1 VSAPRA
7 VPTRAQLP
15 PLRVR
20 VAYGASDLGASLT
33 FVAVNTWLLYVLV
46 NVAGVPPVWAGA
58 VFLVGRLVDAVT
70 DPVMGV
76 LADRW
81 RDRVGRL
88 PFLRWGAFPLAVAFA
103 AVWWSP
109 ALGPVAAVA
118 YAAAAFVAFG
128 LAYTVVQ
135 VPTMALTPELAQD
148 YDGRTALT
156 SWRIGFGVIASLL
169 AVAAPPSIVLAV
181 AGGGD
186 LAAAGPE
193 GWRAMG
199 VAFGLVA
206 MAAYLTTATVVPE
219 PARHPRPATA
229 AGPAGRSWTSAFRS
243 PGFAAIWGVFLVV
256 TIGLMIVNS
265 MLPFFLESA
274 LRLPGEAQTVVLG
287 LLFGTAVLAFPAWGR
302 ASEAWGKRAALTVG
316 LVVLAGA
323 VLALVAFAPA
333 GALSPTLLGL
343 TALAGVGLAAVMM
356 LPWAMLPDVVEFDAL
371 AVGRRREGLLYA
383 LFTFGQKAA
392 GSIGVFANALVAAT
406 FGYVQGSAVQSEATI
421 VGLRAMT
428 GPVAA
433 GVFIVAALL
442 VWTYPITRATH
453 EAARAALTARDAAA
467 AATEAGTGAVA
478 PGAAEADRAL
488 R

>member
-1 VSAPRA
+1 M
-7 VPTRAQLP
+7 
-15 PLRVR
+15 R
-20 VAYGASDLGASLT
+20 VAYGVSDLGASLT

-46 NVAGVPPVWAGA
+46 NVAGVPPIWAGT
-58 VFLVGRLVDAVT
+58 VFVAGRLVDAVT
-70 DPVMGV
+70 DPLMGV

-88 PFLRWGAFPLAVAFA
+88 PFLRWGALPLAATFA

-109 ALGPVAAVA
+109 DLGPVAAIA
-118 YAAAAFVAFG
+118 YATASFVAFG
-128 LAYTVVQ
+128 IAYTVVQ

-156 SWRIGFGVIASLL
+156 SWRIGFGVVASML
-169 AVAAPPSIVLAV
+169 AVAAPPLVVLAV

-206 MAAYLTTATVVPE
+206 LAAYLTTAFRVPE
-219 PARHPRPATA
+219 PARHPRPPTPGRAG
-229 AGPAGRSWTSAFRS
+229 AGPWIGAFRS
-243 PGFAAIWGVFLVV
+243 PGFASIWSIFVVV
-256 TIGLMIVNS
+256 TIGMMILNS

-274 LRLPGEAQTVVLG
+274 LRLPGEAQTVVLAV
-287 LLFGTAVLAFPAWGR
+287 LFGTAVVAFPAWGR

-316 LVVLAGA
+316 LLLLAGA
-323 VLALVAFAPA
+323 VLALVAFAPV
-333 GALSPTLLGL
+333 GALGPTLLGL
-343 TALAGVGLAAVMM
+343 TALAGIGLAAVMM

-383 LFTFGQKAA
+383 LFTFGQKVA
-392 GSIGVFANALVAAT
+392 GSLGVFANALVAAA
-406 FGYVQGSAVQSEATI
+406 FGYVQGSALQSEATV

-433 GVFIVAALL
+433 GVFVAAALL

-453 EAARAALTARDAAA
+453 AAARAELAAR
-467 AATEAGTGAVA
+467 EGTGSAVPEGGPAIGA
-478 PGAAEADRAL
+478 PGASGAAPTL

>member
-1 VSAPRA
+1 MRALRSASAAPRPA
-7 VPTRAQLP
+7 LEP

-20 VAYGASDLGASLT
+20 VGYGVSDLGASLT

-46 NVAGVPPVWAGA
+46 NVAGVPPIWAGT
-58 VFLVGRLVDAVT
+58 VFVAGRLVDAVT

-81 RDRVGRL
+81 RGRFGRL
-88 PFLRWGAFPLAVAFA
+88 PFIRWGALPLAATFA

-109 ALGPVAAVA
+109 ELGPM
-118 YAAAAFVAFG
+118 AAAAYAVASFVAFG
-128 LAYTVVQ
+128 IAYTVVQ

-156 SWRIGFGVIASLL
+156 SWRIGFDVVASLI
-169 AVAAPPSIVLAV
+169 AVAAPPLLVLTV

-199 VAFGLVA
+199 VVFGLVA
-206 MAAYLTTATVVPE
+206 LAAYLTTAATVPE
-219 PARHPRPATA
+219 PPRRLGPATSE
-229 AGPAGRSWTSAFRS
+229 RSDRASWLDAFRS
-243 PGFAAIWGVFLVV
+243 PGFAAIWVVFLVV
-256 TIGLMIVNS
+256 TVGLMIVNS

-287 LLFGTAVLAFPAWGR
+287 LLFGTAVLAFPLWGR
-302 ASEAWGKRAALTVG
+302 ASAAWGKRAALTVG
-316 LVVLAGA
+316 LALLAGS
-323 VLALVAFAPA
+323 VLALSALAPA
-333 GALSPTLLGL
+333 GVVGPTLLGL
-343 TALAGVGLAAVMM
+343 TVLAGIGLAAVMM

-392 GSIGVFANALVAAT
+392 GSIGVFANALVAGA
-406 FGYVQGSAVQSEATI
+406 FGYVQGSAFQSEATI
-421 VGLRAMT
+421 AGLRAMT

-433 GVFIVAALL
+433 GVFVVAAML

-453 EAARAALTARDAAA
+453 VAARAALAAR
-467 AATEAGTGAVA
+467 EGARS
-478 PGAAEADRAL
+478 PGAATGLAEASDAKR
-488 R
+488 

>member
-1 VSAPRA
+1 L
-7 VPTRAQLP
+7 QP

-20 VAYGASDLGASLT
+20 IGYGVSDLGASLT

-46 NVAGVPPVWAGA
+46 NVAGVPPIWAGT
-58 VFLVGRLVDAVT
+58 VFVLGRLVDAVT

-88 PFLRWGAFPLAVAFA
+88 PFLRWGALPLAAAFA

-109 ALGPVAAVA
+109 ALGPTAAVA
-118 YAAAAFVAFG
+118 YALASFVAFG
-128 LAYTVVQ
+128 IAYTVVQ

-156 SWRIGFGVIASLL
+156 SWRIGFGVVASLL
-169 AVAAPPSIVLAV
+169 AVAVPPLVVLAV

-199 VAFGLVA
+199 VAFGVVA
-206 MAAYLTTATVVPE
+206 LAAYLTTAFTVPE
-219 PARHPRPATA
+219 PPRHTRTPA
-229 AGPAGRSWTSAFRS
+229 PAPSGGGSWIGAFRS
-243 PGFAAIWGVFLVV
+243 PGFAAIWSVFLVV

-287 LLFGTAVLAFPAWGR
+287 LLFGTAVVAFPAWGR

-316 LVVLAGA
+316 LVLLAGS
-323 VLALVAFAPA
+323 VLALVAFAPV
-333 GALSPTLLGL
+333 GVVGPTLLGL

-371 AVGRRREGLLYA
+371 ATGRRREGLLYA

-392 GSIGVFANALVAAT
+392 GSIGVFANALVAAA
-406 FGYVQGSAVQSEATI
+406 FGYVQGSAIQSDATI

-433 GVFIVAALL
+433 AVFAVAAVL
-442 VWTYPITRATH
+442 VWTYPITRAAH
-453 EAARAALTARDAAA
+453 AAARTELAARERAWSAADDGGLATA
-467 AATEAGTGAVA
+467 A
-478 PGAAEADRAL
+478 PGIAEADRAK

>member
-1 VSAPRA
+1 MTQRGAPRP
-7 VPTRAQLP
+7 VLEP

-20 VAYGASDLGASLT
+20 VAYGVSDLGASLT

-46 NVAGVPPVWAGA
+46 NVAGVPPLWAGA
-58 VFLVGRLVDAVT
+58 VFVIGRLVDAVT

-88 PFLRWGAFPLAVAFA
+88 PFLRWGALPLAVAFA

-109 ALGPVAAVA
+109 DLGPVAAVV
-118 YAAAAFVAFG
+118 YAIASFVAFG
-128 LAYTVVQ
+128 IAYTVVQ
-135 VPTMALTPELAQD
+135 VPTMALTPELARD

-156 SWRIGFGVIASLL
+156 SWRVGFGVVASLL
-169 AVAAPPSIVLAV
+169 AVAAPPLVVLAV

-199 VAFGLVA
+199 IAFGLVA
-206 MAAYLTTATVVPE
+206 MAAYLTTAINVPE
-219 PARHPRPATA
+219 PPRRPRSTTPGR
-229 AGPAGRSWTSAFRS
+229 AGGGSWIGAFRS
-243 PGFAAIWGVFLVV
+243 PGFAAVFSIFLVV

-287 LLFGTAVLAFPAWGR
+287 LLFGTAVVAFPAWGR

-316 LVVLAGA
+316 LVLLAGS
-323 VLALVAFAPA
+323 VLALVAFAPV
-333 GALSPTLLGL
+333 GAVGPTLL
-343 TALAGVGLAAVMM
+343 TFTVLAGVGLAAVMM

-392 GSIGVFANALVAAT
+392 GSIGVFANALVAAA
-406 FGYVQGSAVQSEATI
+406 FGYVQGSAIQSDATI

-433 GVFIVAALL
+433 GVFAVAALL

-453 EAARAALTARDAAA
+453 EAARAEL
-467 AATEAGTGAVA
+467 AATEGAGSVARDGHPVALA
-478 PGAAEADRAL
+478 PGTTEADPMAR
-488 R
+488 